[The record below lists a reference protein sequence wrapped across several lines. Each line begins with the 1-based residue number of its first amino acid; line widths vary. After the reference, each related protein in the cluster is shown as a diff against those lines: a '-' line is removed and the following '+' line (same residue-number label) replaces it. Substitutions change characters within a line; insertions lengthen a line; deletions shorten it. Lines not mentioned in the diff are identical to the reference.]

1 MALRR
6 QELCNK
12 NYCSSPL
19 PPSQTLQFHPQGG
32 QKNHKSEIINH
43 TLRIGFIFLLTMVY
57 GLWTAQAQDYFP
69 VNGVKDKRTETYAFT
84 NATLHTDYNTT
95 LEKAT
100 LVISDGKV
108 VAAGTSVNIP
118 KDAVTIDV
126 NGAHIYPSFIDLYSD
141 YGLPEVKREKKE
153 GFQPQ
158 YESNVKGAYGWN
170 QAIKPEQEAFKDF
183 TPNDDKAKTLREA
196 GFGMV
201 LSHHKDGIAR
211 GTGTLVLLRN
221 DNAQKSL
228 LVNEVATFYSFDK
241 GTSTQSYPS
250 SLMGAIA
257 LIRQTYLD
265 ADWYAKQ
272 KGNTEKNISL
282 EKWNQQQ
289 SLLQIFEANHVLNV
303 LRADKIGDESGK
315 QFIIKGNGDEYQK
328 LEDIKATNARLII
341 PLNFPKP
348 FDVEDP
354 IDALNVSLT
363 DMKHW
368 EMAPANAFFL
378 HQQQIQFAFTTAGL
392 EKPNDIFSA
401 LQKVVQYGLLKEE
414 ALKALT
420 FQPANFINQYDKVGS
435 LEEGKI
441 ANFIITTGD
450 LFEKKT
456 KLVQNW
462 VRGKQYLMNDW
473 DFKDIRGNYELSYAD
488 KKWKII
494 VEGELLEPKLKLA
507 LNDTQKSDINFSRK
521 GQLISL
527 QFNTEK
533 DSSKNITRLTG
544 IIENNLWKGK
554 SQLPDGTWH
563 NWEMKFVSV
572 LDKKEEEKKDDKK
585 PEYGKVVYPFMA
597 YGYSEKPKQEL
608 VLFKNATVWTNEKDG
623 ILQNADVLLE
633 NGKIK
638 QVGKNISAPN
648 AVVIDATGKHLTSGI
663 IDEHSHIA
671 ISRGVNEAAQSSSA
685 EVRIGDVVNSDD
697 INIYRQLSGGVVAAQ
712 LLHGS
717 ANAIG
722 GQSALVKLRWGFS
735 PEKMKI
741 ENAHSFIKFALGE
754 NVKQSNWGDFNTTRF
769 PQTRMG
775 VEQVYVDYFTRA
787 KEYNSPPLTLPKGK
801 GTATAPTFRKDL
813 ELEALAEI
821 LNKKRFITC
830 HSYVQSEINML
841 MHVADSFGFKVNTFT
856 HILEGYKVADKMK
869 AHGVHA
875 STFADWW
882 AYKYEVVDA
891 IPQNAGILEKVGV
904 NTAINSDDAEMG
916 RRLNQ
921 EAAKSIKYAGMKE
934 EDAWKMVT
942 LNPAKMLHL
951 DSRMGSIKPGKDADV
966 VLWTDNP
973 LSIYAKVEKTF
984 VDGYCFFDAQ
994 QDLELRK
1001 QIAAERNLL
1010 IQKMLEAKKGG
1021 APTQKPV
1028 KKEQKLYH
1036 CEDVEEEDNL
1046 E

>member
-6 QELCNK
+6 QLTF
-12 NYCSSPL
+12 NYYS
-19 PPSQTLQFHPQGG
+19 
-32 QKNHKSEIINH
+32 KVIAI
-43 TLRIGFIFLLTMVY
+43 LLWTTVY
-57 GLWTAQAQDYFP
+57 GLLTTNAQDYFP
-69 VNGVKDKRTETYAFT
+69 VNGVKDKRAETYAFT
-84 NATLHTDYNTT
+84 NATLHTDYKTT

-108 VAAGTSVNIP
+108 VAAGTTVNIP

-141 YGLPEVKREKKE
+141 YGLPEVKKSQKE

-158 YESNVKGAYGWN
+158 YDTDKKGAYGWN
-170 QAIKPEQEAFKDF
+170 QAIKPEQEAHKEFA
-183 TPNDDKAKTLREA
+183 PNDDKAKALREA
-196 GFGMV
+196 GFGTV
-201 LSHHKDGIAR
+201 VSHYRDGIAR
-211 GTGTLVLLRN
+211 GTGALVLLGN
-221 DNAQKSL
+221 ENAQKML
-228 LVNEVATFYSFDK
+228 LANETAAFYSFDK
-241 GTSTQSYPS
+241 GTSTQNYPG

-257 LIRQTYLD
+257 LLRQTYLD

-272 KGNTEKNISL
+272 QGKTEKNISL
-282 EKWNQQQ
+282 EKWNAQQ
-289 SLLQIFEANHVLNV
+289 SLPQIFDVNHVLNV
-303 LRADKIGDESGK
+303 LRADKVGDEFGK
-315 QFIIKGNGDEYQK
+315 QYIIKGNGDEYQK

-354 IDALNVSLT
+354 IDAQNVSLT

-368 EMAPANAFFL
+368 EMAPANAYL
-378 HQQQIQFAFTTAGL
+378 LQQQNIPFAFTTAGL
-392 EKPNDIFSA
+392 EKPTDIFSA
-401 LQKVVQYGLLKEE
+401 LQKVVQYGLSKEE

-420 FQPANFINQYDKVGS
+420 YNPASFINQYNLVGS
-435 LEEGKI
+435 LEAGKL
-441 ANFIITTGD
+441 ANFIITSGD
-450 LFEKKT
+450 VFDKKT
-456 KLVQNW
+456 KTVQNW
-462 VRGKQYLMNDW
+462 VRGKQYLLNDW
-473 DFKDIRGNYELSYAD
+473 DFKDLRGSYELNYAN
-488 KKWKII
+488 KKYKVIA
-494 VEGELLEPKLKLA
+494 EGELLEPKLKLA
-507 LNDTQKSDINFSRK
+507 LSDTQKLDINFSRK
-521 GQLISL
+521 GQLVSL

-533 DSSKNITRLTG
+533 DSSKNTTRLTG

-563 NWEMKFVSV
+563 NWEMKFVSA
-572 LDKKEEEKKDDKK
+572 LEKKEEDKKEDKK

-597 YGYSEKPKQEL
+597 YGYAEKPKQEI

-638 QVGKNISAPN
+638 SVGKNLSAP
-648 AVVIDATGKHLTSGI
+648 AAQIIDATGKHLTSGI

-671 ISRGVNEAAQSSSA
+671 ISRGVNEGSQSSSA

-722 GQSALVKLRWGFS
+722 GQSALVKMRWGFS

-741 ENAHSFIKFALGE
+741 EGADGFIKFALGE

-787 KEYNSPPLTLPKGK
+787 KEYGKNSSATDTKGK
-801 GTATAPTFRKDL
+801 GTTPSQTFRKDL
-813 ELEALAEI
+813 ELDALAEI
-821 LNKKRFITC
+821 LNKERFITC

-921 EAAKSIKYAGMKE
+921 EAAKSVKYAGMKE

-951 DSRMGSIKPGKDADV
+951 DSRMGSIKAGKDADV
-966 VLWTDNP
+966 VLWSDNP

-994 QDLELRK
+994 KDLELRK
-1001 QIAAERNLL
+1001 QIAAERNGL
-1010 IQKMLEAKKGG
+1010 IQKMLDAKKGG

-1036 CEDVEEEDNL
+1036 CEDVEEEDTHGH
-1046 E
+1046 